1 MRPSGISEK
10 ILSTAF
16 YFLCDWED
24 GLLTLDDCLDRL
36 RRENGPERAAVAS
49 LLFEYF
55 RHKGFIDE
63 ISDILVDCGL
73 NPLYARHPFDRL
85 IIFCA
90 ATPSPLDT
98 LKTLNLLRYT
108 EE

>member
-16 YFLCDWED
+16 HFLCDWED

-55 RHKGFIDE
+55 RHKGFIDDDLTSLTSTE
-63 ISDILVDCGL
+63 IELFVSDFISFILRFNISL
-73 NPLYARHPFDRL
+73 LATSPYAYP
-85 IIFCA
+85 IA
-90 ATPSPLDT
+90 PPT
-98 LKTLNLLRYT
+98 
-108 EE
+108 